1 MKVVTVLVGSS
12 LLADVKGLWRKNS
25 DTLGM
30 MPDGGFDDHAE
41 RKRILG
47 LVDGSELQGYLMYR
61 VSRNRANIVHLCVAE
76 SCRGKGAS
84 RLLIDALIESTRHLI
99 GIELRCRRDFAVS
112 ALWPKLGFVPIGERR
127 GRALA
132 GSILT
137 VWAMDYGKP
146 TLLSKRSQSRVL
158 EAVIDANVL
167 IDLAD
172 RRNTES
178 LGLCADWMQDE
189 LQLCI
194 TDEIF
199 NDFNRQSDDAKRI
212 ARFSDAEAYPRLT
225 CSPLEYKNAESR
237 LKPLLPASKTPRDE
251 SDVRHLIRAV
261 AAGAKVFISR
271 DGPVLQYAESIYAA
285 TGMSI
290 VRPSELISRVDELAR
305 EEEYQRTLL
314 AGTRQVLHQRVS
326 VVEDRAIDAI
336 VGPNESKRDLQN
348 QLRQFL
354 ADPLR
359 YSCEQI
365 SFATGEILA
374 FYVVDAQSEFH
385 RVPLFRVAATNL
397 TGTLSRAILTTLL
410 RDVVKKKR
418 CGLIISESSM
428 VPLQKGACEDIGF
441 REGPNGWIKLT
452 ICGIH
457 DQFELAK
464 IVASSEVNDPIVQC
478 FTESLNHPLTSH
490 VESELEHALWPAKF
504 RRSLQ
509 HNFIVPIRPDFA
521 EALFDEHLA
530 RQTLHGADIDL
541 ALNSESVYYRS
552 ARQQIV
558 KYPGRILWYISNTG
572 KRSGAK
578 SIRAC
583 SRIAEV
589 VVDKPKAVFR
599 RFQRL
604 GVYEWSD
611 VFTTAGNDLDKR
623 VMAIRFHDTELLRPV
638 KWDAFQ
644 KVLKANNVRTNLESP
659 VSISSKVF
667 EEIYALAFDS
677 PQVC

>member
-1 MKVVTVLVGSS
+1 MKVVKVLPGSS
-12 LLADVKGLWRKNS
+12 LLVDVKGLWRKNS

-30 MPDGGFDDHAE
+30 MPDGGFDDHAQ
-41 RKRILG
+41 KKHILG
-47 LVDGSELQGYLMYR
+47 LVVASGLQGYLMYR
-61 VSRNRANIVHLCVAE
+61 VSRNRANIVHLCVAD

-84 RLLIDALIESTRHLI
+84 RLLIDELIKSTKHLN

-167 IDLAD
+167 IDIVD

-178 LGLCADWMQDE
+178 LGLCADWLQGE

-199 NDFNRQSDDAKRI
+199 NDFNRQPDNAKRV
-212 ARFSDAEAYPRLT
+212 ARYTDAEAYHRLT
-225 CSPLEYKNAESR
+225 CSPLAYRNAEAH

-271 DGPVLQYAESIYAA
+271 DGPVLEYAEAIYAA
-285 TGMSI
+285 TGLSI
-290 VRPSELISRVDELAR
+290 VGPSELIARLDELAR

-314 AGTRQVLHQRVS
+314 AGTKQVLHQRVS
-326 VVEDRAIDAI
+326 VVEDIVIDAI
-336 VGPNESKRDLQN
+336 VGPNESKRDLQTR
-348 QLRQFL
+348 LRQFF

-365 SFATGEILA
+365 SFATGEIVA
-374 FYVVDAQSEFH
+374 FYVVDTQSDFH
-385 RVPLFRVAATNL
+385 QVPLFRVAAANL

-410 RDVVKKKR
+410 RDVVKRKR
-418 CGLIISESSM
+418 SGLIISESEM
-428 VPLQKGACEDIGF
+428 APLQKAACEDIGF

-452 ICGIH
+452 ISGIH
-457 DQFELAK
+457 TQVELAK
-464 IVASSEVNDPIVQC
+464 IVEWAEIQDPIVRS
-478 FTESLNHPLTSH
+478 FADNLNNPLTANL
-490 VESELEHALWPAKF
+490 ESELEHSLWPAKF
-504 RRSLQ
+504 RTSLQ

-558 KYPGRILWYISNTG
+558 KYPGRILWYISNTD
-572 KRSGAK
+572 KRSGAM

-589 VVDKPKAVFR
+589 VVDTPKAVFR

-604 GVYEWSD
+604 GVYEWPD
-611 VFTTAGNDLDKR
+611 VFKTAGNDLEKN

-644 KVLKANNVRTNLESP
+644 EVLRANNVRTNLESP

-667 EEIYALAFDS
+667 EEIYALAFDP

>member
-1 MKVVTVLVGSS
+1 MKVVTVLPGSS
-12 LLADVKGLWRKNS
+12 LLAEVKALWRKNS

-30 MPDGGFDDHAE
+30 MPDGGFNEHAE
-41 RKRILG
+41 KRRILG
-47 LVDGSELQGYLMYR
+47 LVDGSALLGYLMYR
-61 VSRNRANIVHLCVAE
+61 VSRNRAHIVHLCVAE

-84 RLLIDALIESTRHLI
+84 KLLIDELIESTRHLF
-99 GIELRCRRDFAVS
+99 GIQLRCRRDFAVS
-112 ALWPKLGFVPIGERR
+112 SLWPKLRFVPIGDRS

-132 GSILT
+132 GSTLT
-137 VWAMDYGKP
+137 VWGIDYGKP
-146 TLLSKRSQSRVL
+146 TLLTKRSPSRAL

-167 IDLAD
+167 IDLVD
-172 RRNTES
+172 GRDTES
-178 LGLCADWMQDE
+178 LGLCADWLQDE

-199 NDFNRQSDDAKRI
+199 NDFNRQPDDALRI
-212 ARFSDAEAYPRLT
+212 ARFTDAEAYRRLT
-225 CSPLEYKNAESR
+225 CTPWAYKDAES
-237 LKPLLPASKTPRDE
+237 LVKPLLPEGKTPRDE
-251 SDVRHLIRAV
+251 SDIRHLIRAV

-271 DGPVLQYAESIYAA
+271 DGPVLEHAEAIYAA
-285 TGMSI
+285 TGLSV
-290 VRPSELISRVDELAR
+290 VRPSELIARLDELAR

-314 AGTRQVLHQRVS
+314 AGTKQVLHQRVS
-326 VVEDRAIDAI
+326 VVEDRVIDAI
-336 VGPNESKRDLQN
+336 VGPNESKRTLQT

-374 FYVVDAQSEFH
+374 FYVVDTQSDFH
-385 RVPLFRVAATNL
+385 QVPLFRIAAPKL

-410 RDVVKKKR
+410 RDVVKRKR
-418 CGLIISESSM
+418 AGLIISESSM
-428 VPLQKGACEDIGF
+428 AALQKAACEDIGF
-441 REGPNGWIKLT
+441 REGADGWTKLT
-452 ICGIH
+452 ISGIH
-457 DQFELAK
+457 DHFELAK
-464 IVASSEVNDPIVQC
+464 MIGSSEVNDPIVRS
-478 FTESLNHPLTSH
+478 FIDTLNTPLTANM
-490 VESELEHALWPAKF
+490 ESELEHALWPAKI
-504 RRSLQ
+504 RTSRQ

-530 RQTLHGADIDL
+530 NQTLHGADIDL

-558 KYPGRILWYISNTG
+558 RYPGRILWYISDKG
-572 KRSGAK
+572 RLSGVK

-589 VVDKPKAVFR
+589 VVDKPKALFR
-599 RFQRL
+599 RFKRL

-611 VFTTAGNDLDKR
+611 VFKTAGNDLDAN

-638 KWDAFQ
+638 KWDVFQ
-644 KVLKANNVRTNLESP
+644 DVLKANYVRTNLESP
-659 VSISSKVF
+659 ISISSKVF

>member
-1 MKVVTVLVGSS
+1 MKVVTVLPSSS
-12 LLADVKGLWRKNS
+12 LLAEVKALWRKNS

-47 LVDGSELQGYLMYR
+47 LVDGTELLGYLMYR

-76 SCRGKGAS
+76 SCRGKCAS
-84 RLLIDALIESTRHLI
+84 RILIDELIESTKHLI
-99 GIELRCRRDFAVS
+99 GIELRCRRDFPVS

-146 TLLSKRSQSRVL
+146 TLLSKRSQSHVM
-158 EAVIDANVL
+158 EVVIDANVF
-167 IDLAD
+167 IDLVD
-172 RRNTES
+172 RRDTES
-178 LGLCADWMQDE
+178 LGLNADWLQDE

-199 NDFNRQSDDAKRI
+199 NDFNRQPDDAKRI
-212 ARFSDAEAYPRLT
+212 ARFTDAEAYRRLT
-225 CSPLEYKNAESR
+225 YTPRAYKDAESR
-237 LKPLLPASKTPRDE
+237 VKPLLPAGKTPRDE
-251 SDVRHLIRAV
+251 SDIRHLIRAV

-271 DGPVLQYAESIYAA
+271 DGPVLEHADAIYEA
-285 TGMSI
+285 TGLSI
-290 VRPSELISRVDELAR
+290 VRPSELIARLDELAR
-305 EEEYQRTLL
+305 EEAYQRSLL
-314 AGTRQVLHQRVS
+314 AGTKQVLHQRVS
-326 VVEDRAIDAI
+326 VIEDRVIDAI
-336 VGPNESKRDLQN
+336 VGPNESKRDLQTR
-348 QLRQFL
+348 LRQFL

-374 FYVVDAQSEFH
+374 FYVVDTQSDFH
-385 RVPLFRVAATNL
+385 RVPLFRVAAANL

-410 RDVVKKKR
+410 RDVVMR
-418 CGLIISESSM
+418 MRSGLIISESSM
-428 VPLQKGACEDIGF
+428 ATLQKAACEDIGF
-441 REGPNGWIKLT
+441 REGPNGWTKLT

-464 IVASSEVNDPIVQC
+464 IVESSQVNDPIVQY
-478 FTESLNHPLTSH
+478 FAENLNNPLTSQ
-490 VESELEHALWPAKF
+490 VESELEHALWPVKF
-504 RRSLQ
+504 RTSLQ

-530 RQTLHGADIDL
+530 SQTLYGADIDL

-558 KYPGRILWYISNTG
+558 KYPGRILWYISDKG
-572 KRSGAK
+572 ELSGIK

-589 VVDKPKAVFR
+589 VVDKPKALFR
-599 RFQRL
+599 RFKRL
-604 GVYEWSD
+604 GVYEWSE
-611 VFTTAGNDLDKR
+611 VFKTAGNDLDTN

-638 KWDAFQ
+638 KWDVFQ
-644 KVLKANNVRTNLESP
+644 EVLKANSVRTNLESP
-659 VSISSKVF
+659 VKISSKVF
-667 EEIYALAFDS
+667 EEIYALAFDP

>member
-1 MKVVTVLVGSS
+1 MKVVTVLPSSS
-12 LLADVKGLWRKNS
+12 LLAEVKALWRKNS

-30 MPDGGFDDHAE
+30 MPDEGFNDHAE
-41 RKRILG
+41 KRRILG
-47 LVDGSELQGYLMYR
+47 LVDGSDLLGYLMYR

-84 RLLIDALIESTRHLI
+84 RLLIDELIESTRHLF

-112 ALWPKLGFVPIGERR
+112 SLWPKIRFVPIGDRP

-132 GSILT
+132 GSTLT
-137 VWAMDYGKP
+137 VWGIDYGKP
-146 TLLSKRSQSRVL
+146 TLLTTRSQRPVL

-167 IDLAD
+167 IDLVD
-172 RRNTES
+172 GRDTES
-178 LGLCADWMQDE
+178 LGLCADWLQDE

-212 ARFSDAEAYPRLT
+212 ARFTDAEAYHRLT
-225 CSPLEYKNAESR
+225 CSPPAYRNAESL
-237 LKPLLPASKTPRDE
+237 LKPLLPASKTLRDE

-285 TGMSI
+285 SGLSI
-290 VRPSELISRVDELAR
+290 VRPSELIARLDELTR

-314 AGTRQVLHQRVS
+314 AGTKQVLHQRVS
-326 VVEDRAIDAI
+326 VIEDTVSDAI
-336 VGPNESKRDLQN
+336 VGPNESKRDLQTR
-348 QLRQFL
+348 LRQFL

-374 FYVVDAQSEFH
+374 FYVVDTQSDFH
-385 RVPLFRVAATNL
+385 RVPLFRVAAANL

-410 RDVVKKKR
+410 RDVVKRKR
-418 CGLIISESSM
+418 SGLIISESSM
-428 VPLQKGACEDIGF
+428 APLQKAACEDIGF
-441 REGPNGWIKLT
+441 REGPSGWTKLT
-452 ICGIH
+452 ISGIH
-457 DQFELAK
+457 DQFGLAK
-464 IVASSEVNDPIVQC
+464 IVESSEINDPIVRS
-478 FTESLNHPLTSH
+478 FADTLNNPLTAN

-504 RRSLQ
+504 RTSLQ
-509 HNFIVPIRPDFA
+509 HNFIVAIRPDFA

-530 RQTLHGADIDL
+530 TQTLHGADIDL

-558 KYPGRILWYISNTG
+558 KYPGRILWYVSDKG
-572 KRSGAK
+572 KLSGVK

-589 VVDKPKAVFR
+589 VVDKPKALFR
-599 RFQRL
+599 RFKRL

-611 VFTTAGNDLDKR
+611 VFKTAGNDLDAN

-638 KWDAFQ
+638 KWDIFQ
-644 KVLKANNVRTNLESP
+644 EVLRANNVRTNLESP
-659 VSISSKVF
+659 VSISSQVF
-667 EEIYALAFDS
+667 EEIHALAFDP